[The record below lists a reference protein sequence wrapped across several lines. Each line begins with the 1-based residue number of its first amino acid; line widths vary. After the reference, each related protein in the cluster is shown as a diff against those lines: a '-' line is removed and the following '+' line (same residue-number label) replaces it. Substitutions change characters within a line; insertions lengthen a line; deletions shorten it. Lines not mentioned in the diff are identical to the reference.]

1 MHLSPRERADFDEI
15 VAQLRME
22 DADLDA
28 GAPRRHS
35 MTLLLCVVVAL
46 LGFCIGMALFVHRP
60 EIFIPLLAVAALLAG
75 VLVVRRRR
83 KARPGS
89 E

>member
-15 VAQLRME
+15 VTQLRME

-28 GAPRRHS
+28 DAPRRHS

-46 LGFCIGMALFVHRP
+46 LGFCIGMAMLVHRP
-60 EIFIPLLAVAALLAG
+60 EIFLPLLGLAALLGGGLLAW
-75 VLVVRRRR
+75 RKR
-83 KARPGS
+83 KARS